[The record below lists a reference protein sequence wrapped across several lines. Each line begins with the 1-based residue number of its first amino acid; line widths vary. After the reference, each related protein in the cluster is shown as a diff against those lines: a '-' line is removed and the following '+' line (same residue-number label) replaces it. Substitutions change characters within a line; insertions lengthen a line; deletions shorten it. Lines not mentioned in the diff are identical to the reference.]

1 MGELKLKCLKRKKET
16 MFVLKRK
23 KGFAHHT
30 IKFTFFSKVLSIL
43 WMRILNPSRVMLK

>member
-1 MGELKLKCLKRKKET
+1 MDELKLKCLKRKKET
-16 MFVLKRK
+16 MFVLKGK

-43 WMRILNPSRVMLK
+43 